1 MEAYRTCRRSGLG
14 ARLRRATRSEGNRKR
29 KHRLIPGCFR
39 LRFLSDR
46 AGRQRR
52 PPTLSVP
59 DDLHGLHGLHV
70 EEKQTKSFAAQMS
83 AAVQSRC
90 EIQRWTRPKSMNGP
104 IAQAVALTCNANGA
118 LLGRSPGEFLNT
130 NTTAQF
136 CDRVNFNVRQSG
148 ACHTW
153 ACRRRHHSVSLQD

>member
-1 MEAYRTCRRSGLG
+1 MEAYKTCRRSGLG

-29 KHRLIPGCFR
+29 KTPLDPRVLSFAVS
-39 LRFLSDR
+39 LRPRWPPTAAPNPERS
-46 AGRQRR
+46 RR
-52 PPTLSVP
+52 PTRATR
-59 DDLHGLHGLHV
+59 LHV

-90 EIQRWTRPKSMNGP
+90 EIQRWTKPKSMNGP

-148 ACHTW
+148 ACHSW
-153 ACRRRHHSVSLQD
+153 VCRRRHNSVSLQD